1 MKNVHRSR
9 LHRAWPI
16 IEGIM
21 KIIRISF
28 AILVAA
34 VIPVIA
40 AEPTEAD
47 QRWAK
52 AVEQKIAAG
61 PAVVTTTSEVRAN
74 LAKAIAAKLGRLA
87 TVTKSDA
94 GYTVDVRGTETTH
107 K

>member
-1 MKNVHRSR
+1 MKN
-9 LHRAWPI
+9 
-16 IEGIM
+16 
-21 KIIRISF
+21 IRISL

-52 AVEQKIAAG
+52 AVEQKITAG
-61 PAVVTTTSEVRAN
+61 PTTVTTPSEVRAN
-74 LAKAIAAKLGRLA
+74 LAKAIAAKLGRLC
-87 TVTKSDA
+87 TVTKTDA
-94 GYTVDVRGTETTH
+94 GYLVDVRGTETTQ

>member
-1 MKNVHRSR
+1 MKT
-9 LHRAWPI
+9 I
-16 IEGIM
+16 C
-21 KIIRISF
+21 ISL

-34 VIPVIA
+34 VIPLIA

-61 PAVVTTTSEVRAN
+61 PAIVTTTSEIRAN
-74 LAKAIAAKLGRLA
+74 LAKAIAVKLGRLA
-87 TVTKSDA
+87 TVKKTDA
-94 GYTVDVRGTETTH
+94 GYTVDVRGTETTQ

>member
-1 MKNVHRSR
+1 MKT
-9 LHRAWPI
+9 
-16 IEGIM
+16 
-21 KIIRISF
+21 IRISL

-34 VIPVIA
+34 LIPVIA

-61 PAVVTTTSEVRAN
+61 PAVVTTPSEVRAN
-74 LAKAIAAKLGRLA
+74 LAKAIAAKLGRQA
-87 TVTKSDA
+87 TVTKTTA
-94 GYTVDVRGTETTH
+94 GYSVDVRGTETTQ

>member
-1 MKNVHRSR
+1 MKN
-9 LHRAWPI
+9 
-16 IEGIM
+16 
-21 KIIRISF
+21 IRISL

-52 AVEQKIAAG
+52 AVEQKIVAG
-61 PAVVTTTSEVRAN
+61 SATVTTPSEVRAN
-74 LAKAIAAKLGRLA
+74 LAKAIAAKLGRLV
-87 TVTKSDA
+87 TVTKTDA
-94 GYTVDVRGTETTH
+94 GYTVDVRGTETTQ

>member
-1 MKNVHRSR
+1 MKN
-9 LHRAWPI
+9 
-16 IEGIM
+16 
-21 KIIRISF
+21 IRISL

-52 AVEQKIAAG
+52 AVEQKITAG
-61 PAVVTTTSEVRAN
+61 PTVVTTPSEVRAN
-74 LAKAIAAKLGRLA
+74 LAKAIAAKHGRLV
-87 TVTKSDA
+87 TVKKTDA
-94 GYTVDVRGTETTH
+94 GYTVEVRGTETTQ

>member
-1 MKNVHRSR
+1 MKN
-9 LHRAWPI
+9 
-16 IEGIM
+16 
-21 KIIRISF
+21 IRISL

-34 VIPVIA
+34 VIPMIA

-47 QRWAK
+47 HRWAK

-74 LAKAIAAKLGRLA
+74 LAKAIAAKLGRLV
-87 TVTKSDA
+87 TVKKTDA
-94 GYTVDVRGTETTH
+94 GYTVDVRGTETTQ

>member
-1 MKNVHRSR
+1 MKT
-9 LHRAWPI
+9 
-16 IEGIM
+16 
-21 KIIRISF
+21 IRISL

-61 PAVVTTTSEVRAN
+61 PTVVTTPSEVRAN
-74 LAKAIAAKLGRLA
+74 LAKAIAAKLGRLV
-87 TVTKSDA
+87 TVTKTDA
-94 GYTVDVRGTETTH
+94 GYSVDVRGIETSQ